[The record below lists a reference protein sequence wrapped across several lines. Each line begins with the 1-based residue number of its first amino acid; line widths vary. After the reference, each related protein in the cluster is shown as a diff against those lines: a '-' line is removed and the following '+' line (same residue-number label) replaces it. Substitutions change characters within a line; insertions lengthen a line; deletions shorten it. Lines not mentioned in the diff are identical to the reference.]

1 MMPTTELDLEELH
14 SQDRNTTW
22 FGIDRFQDDGPFL
35 QDFDTFKQLIKNS
48 PNPDQIRYPQLVSF
62 IGETSA
68 GKSTL
73 IKMLIEYDQAKYE
86 ANKSMFKAPVPGSPL
101 HDSTP
106 TSADVH
112 LYVDPATWEEERPI
126 FYADCEGLNAGER
139 IPIGA
144 HSRRQTKTDTS
155 RKLGLR
161 ARSLEWAT
169 SDQTRTRQYAVTQLY
184 PRLLYTF
191 SDVVV
196 FVLNNP
202 KTFEHNVLPKL
213 LDWAS
218 SSLEAST
225 NQGTLPHAIIALNF
239 SNTRIPS
246 NLWTSRDATNNLL
259 ENNDHL
265 INPAYSSA
273 QVTKLVE
280 KWRKRNRPIRSLRDL
295 LHCYYASFQVVR
307 LPEAKDMPRLSKQVS
322 QLHDTIVET
331 CKASYLNKQ
340 KVGLLSSAEDLSF
353 YIQKAFT
360 HFSKDL
366 NHPFDF
372 KSYSLIRNPIPQNL
386 GGHILRVAI
395 VMQRQYPNRT
405 GEWIFENLSFMVAS
419 CFLYDCATYRKG
431 KPHDLFAN
439 YQPNFEDAL
448 VEFCSSHWPCE
459 FSHAKRGRCVNV
471 SKSHEKGHQT
481 GNRGKVTHGHYMS
494 SFTVE
499 NYKNVWLNSLKTRLH
514 DVQEELERKED
525 SSEETGPLSPIR
537 RLHARNISSFYR
549 AVGGASK
556 FNSHSTCLCCLMRSP
571 EHVLRCG
578 HVLCTECVK
587 AFGTV
592 RNCTMEMKECPLHI
606 DDCNWRS
613 PWRIRM
619 KPDFA
624 GVRILSLDG
633 GGIRGIAELEVLCQI
648 QQKLGVNIP
657 ISAFFDLIVGT
668 STGGIIALALAVK
681 QWSVDK
687 CIEEF
692 KRLVKEAFS
701 PREFHGIAPLQYIA
715 TIHHGSTWKTTPFH
729 EALRES
735 LGDGYLFG
743 GAESSDNVARV
754 AVTTTDEV
762 ATRGIVIANYC
773 RRGPKD
779 DKQSYEFLRPSE
791 PDAEMRTWHAGAA
804 TAAATPF
811 FKPFVHPFTGETYL
825 DGAFYNNNPVK
836 VGNRERQLL
845 WPDVQD
851 NHPDILLSIGTS
863 QHQQA
868 MVDRSRSE
876 RFNMQRDIS
885 PSLSHGKVKAKVKHF
900 AGMFQ
905 LGKAAINKLGDSI
918 HCERQ
923 WEQFL
928 DGMERSTAHSED
940 SRRYVRINPDIG
952 RTPPR
957 LDDVNEV
964 DRLQSDV
971 SRYLKGP
978 EAMADIEDVVF
989 RLVASSFYF
998 ERTHATRDMS
1008 QGSAKVKGRLRCR
1021 FEESSDWAKE
1031 MGLFFK
1037 KHQRADFQPY
1047 FDTWDGN
1054 QQHGR
1059 DKINLD
1065 SSRIERMA
1073 SHGALDIQ
1081 EVELTVATSERDAD
1095 IRLHLHTSTGRT
1107 KGYSISGFPRDFFRE
1122 IDRVEVDN
1130 EVEGSPKD
1138 SISKPVSLPG
1148 IPSINVLSG
1157 KGSTLLR
1164 PGAPGS
1170 TSEQNLCTQPHV
1182 LNEEDRRKSDDVL
1195 SRATPEKVS
1204 RDLSLKEKLSSL
1216 SLRGEERRSHWIGSS
1231 KGIRRD
1237 KSPLT
1242 QEHEQQ
1248 VLPNSLQHRKT
1259 FGTKSPP
1266 EQPQGQRNMASP
1278 PSTPRETAQ
1287 HNGGYDIPYTTPDTD
1302 LLSPLP
1308 SSIPRMTMPPANPT
1322 PLPMS
1327 NPQWQSTNPWSQSV
1341 HPTHT
1346 SQPQL
1351 APGTI
1356 PLNSQWQPTHP
1367 THTLQ
1372 SPLVP
1377 ATIPVDFTSTAAPS
1391 STYEFYSA
1399 DNVYLSPHTAGT
1411 QSRTTRTTS
1420 VFNNTLPTRAQPIHT
1435 ATQHP
1440 PLNDPYQSPLYK
1452 DDHKADLELEFALQ
1466 ISLADQEEEEREEQR
1481 RLTRALEESRREA
1494 YWC

>member
-1 MMPTTELDLEELH
+1 MASTISQQGVCTDPRCDDKNDRQRQLFFCSDCKSCLQLKYKEYLQCARLEKILMMPATELDLEELH

-35 QDFDTFKQLIKNS
+35 QDFDTFKQLIKDS

-112 LYVDPATWEEERPI
+112 LYVDPATWEEERSI

-144 HSRRQTKTDTS
+144 HSRRQTKIDTS

-196 FVLNNP
+196 FVLNNS

-225 NQGTLPHAIIALNF
+225 NQ
-239 SNTRIPS
+239 
-246 NLWTSRDATNNLL
+246 
-259 ENNDHL
+259 
-265 INPAYSSA
+265 
-273 QVTKLVE
+273 
-280 KWRKRNRPIRSLRDL
+280 
-295 LHCYYASFQVVR
+295 
-307 LPEAKDMPRLSKQVS
+307 
-322 QLHDTIVET
+322 
-331 CKASYLNKQ
+331 
-340 KVGLLSSAEDLSF
+340 VGLLSSAEDLSF

-395 VMQRQYPNRT
+395 VMQRQYPNRA

-431 KPHDLFAN
+431 KPHDLFAD

-459 FSHAKRGRCVNV
+459 FFHAKRGRCVNV

-494 SFTVE
+494 SFTAE
-499 NYKNVWLNSLKTRLH
+499 DYKNVWLNSLKSRLH
-514 DVQEELERKED
+514 DVQEELERKDD
-525 SSEETGPLSPIR
+525 SSEETGPLGPIR

-556 FNSHSTCLCCLMRSP
+556 FNSHATCLCCLMRPP

-606 DDCNWRS
+606 DDCNWRY

-648 QQKLGVNIP
+648 QEKLGVNIP

-681 QWSVDK
+681 QWSVNK

-692 KRLVKEAFS
+692 KRLVKKAFS

-715 TIHHGSTWKTTPFH
+715 TASHGSTWKTTPFH
-729 EALRES
+729 EALLES

-773 RRGPKD
+773 RKSPKD

-851 NHPDILLSIGTS
+851 NHPDLLLSIGTS

-868 MVDRSRSE
+868 MVEDFRSE
-876 RFNMQRDIS
+876 RFDMQRNIIS
-885 PSLSHGKVKAKVKHF
+885 SLSHGKAKIKATSKVKHL

-905 LGKAAINKLGDSI
+905 YGKAAINKLGDSI

-964 DRLQSDV
+964 DRLQLDV
-971 SRYLKGP
+971 SRYLKGS
-978 EAMADIEDVVF
+978 EAMADLEDVVF

-1008 QGSAKVKGRLRCR
+1008 QGAAKVKGRLQCR
-1021 FEESSDWAKE
+1021 FEESSDWAKQ

-1059 DKINLD
+1059 EKINLD

-1073 SHGALDIQ
+1073 SHGALDVQ
-1081 EVELTVATSERDAD
+1081 EVELTVATSGRDAD

-1122 IDRVEVDN
+1122 IDRVEVEN

-1138 SISKPVSLPG
+1138 SIPKPVTLPG

-1157 KGSTLLR
+1157 KGTALLR

-1170 TSEQNLCTQPHV
+1170 TSDQNLSTQPHV

-1195 SRATPEKVS
+1195 SRATLEKVS

-1248 VLPNSLQHRKT
+1248 ALPNSPQHRRSFST
-1259 FGTKSPP
+1259 NSPP

-1278 PSTPRETAQ
+1278 PSMPRETAQ
-1287 HNGGYDIPYTTPDTD
+1287 HNGGYDIPYTTPDTIMI
-1302 LLSPLP
+1302 SSLP
-1308 SSIPRMTMPPANPT
+1308 SSIPRMSMPPANPT
-1322 PLPMS
+1322 PSPVS
-1327 NPQWQSTNPWSQSV
+1327 NPQWQPINPQWQPTNPWSQSIY
-1341 HPTHT
+1341 PTHT
-1346 SQPQL
+1346 SQPPL
-1351 APGTI
+1351 PPATI
-1356 PLNSQWQPTHP
+1356 PLNPQWQPTHP

-1372 SPLVP
+1372 SPLAP
-1377 ATIPVDFTSTAAPS
+1377 ATIPVDFTGTAAPS

-1399 DNVYLSPHTAGT
+1399 DNVYLSPHTTAA
-1411 QSRTTRTTS
+1411 QPPTTHTTS
-1420 VFNNTLPTRAQPIHT
+1420 AFNNTLPTHAQPNHT

-1440 PLNDPYQSPLYK
+1440 PMNDHYQSPLYK
-1452 DDHKADLELEFALQ
+1452 TDQKADLELEFALQ
-1466 ISLADQEEEEREEQR
+1466 ISLADQEEEEEREEQR

>member
-1 MMPTTELDLEELH
+1 MALRYHLTAREPGYMNLPPSFRFFAPRYFAAL
-14 SQDRNTTW
+14 SSYC
-22 FGIDRFQDDGPFL
+22 IDRFQDDGPFL

-48 PNPDQIRYPQLVSF
+48 PNPDQIRYPRLVSF

-86 ANKSMFKAPVPGSPL
+86 ANKSMFKAPVSGSPL

-144 HSRRQTKTDTS
+144 HSRRQTRIDTS

-239 SNTRIPS
+239 SNTRISS
-246 NLWTSRDATNNLL
+246 NLWMGRDATNNLL

-280 KWRKRNRPIRSLRDL
+280 RWRKRDRPIRSLRDL

-386 GGHILRVAI
+386 GGHILRVAVI
-395 VMQRQYPNRT
+395 MQGQYPNRT

-431 KPHDLFAN
+431 KPHDLFAD
-439 YQPNFEDAL
+439 YKPNFEDAL

-459 FSHAKRGRCVNV
+459 FTHAKRGRCVNV

-481 GNRGKVTHGHYMS
+481 GDRGMVTHGRYMS
-494 SFTVE
+494 SFTADD
-499 NYKNVWLNSLKTRLH
+499 YKNVWLNSLKTRLH

-525 SSEETGPLSPIR
+525 SSEETGPLGPIR

-556 FNSHSTCLCCLMRSP
+556 FNSHATCLCCLMRPP

-592 RNCTMEMKECPLHI
+592 RNYTMEMKECPLHI
-606 DDCNWRS
+606 DDCNWKNS
-613 PWRIRM
+613 WRIRI

-633 GGIRGIAELEVLCQI
+633 GGIRGTAELEVLCQI

-681 QWSVDK
+681 QWSVNK

-692 KRLVKEAFS
+692 KRLVKVAFS
-701 PREFHGIAPLQYIA
+701 PREFHGIAPLQHIA

-729 EALRES
+729 EALLES

-762 ATRGIVIANYC
+762 ATRGIVLANYC
-773 RRGPKD
+773 RKSPKD

-791 PDAEMRTWHAGAA
+791 PDAEMRTWQAGAA
-804 TAAATPF
+804 TAAAAPF

-851 NHPDILLSIGTS
+851 NHPDLLLSIGTS

-868 MVDRSRSE
+868 MEETSRSE
-876 RFNMQRDIS
+876 KFNMQRDIS
-885 PSLSHGKVKAKVKHF
+885 SSLSHGKVKAKVKHF

-905 LGKAAINKLGDSI
+905 FGKAAINKLGDSI

-952 RTPPR
+952 RVPPR

-964 DRLQSDV
+964 DRLQLNV
-971 SRYLKGP
+971 ARYLKRP
-978 EAMADIEDVVF
+978 EAMADLEDVVF

-1008 QGSAKVKGRLRCR
+1008 QGAAKVKGRLQCR

-1059 DKINLD
+1059 DKISLD
-1065 SSRIERMA
+1065 SSRIERMT
-1073 SHGALDIQ
+1073 SHGALDVQ
-1081 EVELTVATSERDAD
+1081 EVELTVAISGRDAD
-1095 IRLHLHTSTGRT
+1095 IRLHLRTSTGRT

-1130 EVEGSPKD
+1130 EIEELPGD
-1138 SISKPVSLPG
+1138 SVPRNASLPG

-1157 KGSTLLR
+1157 KGTALLR
-1164 PGAPGS
+1164 PGVPGS
-1170 TSEQNLCTQPHV
+1170 TSEQNLSTQPHV

-1195 SRATPEKVS
+1195 SRATSEKVS
-1204 RDLSLKEKLSSL
+1204 RNLTLKEKLSSL
-1216 SLRGEERRSHWIGSS
+1216 SLRGSS
-1231 KGIRRD
+1231 KGIRHD
-1237 KSPLT
+1237 ESLLT
-1242 QEHEQQ
+1242 QEHGQQ
-1248 VLPNSLQHRKT
+1248 VLPNSPQHRRS
-1259 FGTKSPP
+1259 FSTKSSP
-1266 EQPQGQRNMASP
+1266 EKPQGQRNMASP

-1302 LLSPLP
+1302 LLPSLP
-1308 SSIPRMTMPPANPT
+1308 SSIPRM
-1322 PLPMS
+1322 S
-1327 NPQWQSTNPWSQSV
+1327 
-1341 HPTHT
+1341 
-1346 SQPQL
+1346 
-1351 APGTI
+1351 
-1356 PLNSQWQPTHP
+1356 
-1367 THTLQ
+1367 
-1372 SPLVP
+1372 
-1377 ATIPVDFTSTAAPS
+1377 FTSTAAPS

-1399 DNVYLSPHTAGT
+1399 NNVYLSPHTAASQPQIYHNTSASDDTIPTHSQPNHTTT
-1411 QSRTTRTTS
+1411 QPR
-1420 VFNNTLPTRAQPIHT
+1420 
-1435 ATQHP
+1435 
-1440 PLNDPYQSPLYK
+1440 PLDDRYQSPLYEA
-1452 DDHKADLELEFALQ
+1452 DQKADLELEFALQ
-1466 ISLADQEEEEREEQR
+1466 ISLADKEEEEREEQR
-1481 RLTRALEESRREA
+1481 RLTRALEESRREV